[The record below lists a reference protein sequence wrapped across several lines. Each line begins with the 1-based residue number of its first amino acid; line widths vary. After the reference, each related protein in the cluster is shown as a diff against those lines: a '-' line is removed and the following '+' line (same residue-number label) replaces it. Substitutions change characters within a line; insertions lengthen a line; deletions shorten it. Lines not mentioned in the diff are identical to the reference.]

1 MSVLIV
7 LFAFV
12 LGLVAG
18 GVGMVWLVAPVI
30 GREEAH
36 RALAWWV
43 ARRQIEDIQAEALAW
58 MASAVEAAREAGSA
72 GPIISAFENRSTRT
86 DAGEAERP
94 AEPAAGRPR

>member
-1 MSVLIV
+1 MDVLIV

-18 GVGMVWLVAPVI
+18 GVGMVWLVAPLV

-58 MASAVEAAREAGSA
+58 MASLVEAAREGGSA
-72 GPIISAFENRSTRT
+72 GPIISAFQDRADSDGSSDGDRSVESPSWR
-86 DAGEAERP
+86 R
-94 AEPAAGRPR
+94 R